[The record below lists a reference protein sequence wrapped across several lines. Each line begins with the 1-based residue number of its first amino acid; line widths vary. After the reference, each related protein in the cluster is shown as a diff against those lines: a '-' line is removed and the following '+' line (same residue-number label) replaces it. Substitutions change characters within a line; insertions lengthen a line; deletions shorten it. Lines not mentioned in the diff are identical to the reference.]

1 MADGRTDGQCQSKL
15 KGGKGILESE
25 CVAYC
30 QGKGRKRENLLT
42 TRHGRLCRCTG
53 AKCERRIA
61 VRRHTSRARPSSTA
75 RPQQPAWIAMVRPP
89 PCCWPSL
96 LHHLPPKRRPTTKRR
111 PSEFGGRRV
120 ARSWLSSWFFLSFLL
135 SFFLSLLHFC
145 PLAALPFSLTS
156 LHFHWSR
163 LASVC
168 GSPAG
173 HDGRQMSTHGNFFK

>member
-1 MADGRTDGQCQSKL
+1 MFLIFHGPLSFLLRHGGRTDGQCQSKL

-120 ARSWLSSWFFLSFLL
+120 ARS
-135 SFFLSLLHFC
+135 
-145 PLAALPFSLTS
+145 
-156 LHFHWSR
+156 
-163 LASVC
+163 
-168 GSPAG
+168 
-173 HDGRQMSTHGNFFK
+173 